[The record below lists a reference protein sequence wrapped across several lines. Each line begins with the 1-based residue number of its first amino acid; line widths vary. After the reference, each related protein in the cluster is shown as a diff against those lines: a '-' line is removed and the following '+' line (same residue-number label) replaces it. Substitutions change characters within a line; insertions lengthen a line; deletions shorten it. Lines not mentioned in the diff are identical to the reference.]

1 MSPFNPGTG
10 GPRWAGGL
18 VGRWEVVGNWWIEKG
33 SKND

>member
-1 MSPFNPGTG
+1 MSPFNPGT
-10 GPRWAGGL
+10 GGL